1 MTYPFNSPT
10 FWYNKLDMCT
20 AAQGWTQEDINI
32 FMGSFPKPSVYSII
46 SDIFISLGSHFQTF
60 IYKFW
65 ALVMLFS
72 CLNRERKNNVYVLHH
87 LGTTYGRRRPSFR
100 RLAPATITVD
110 DGTALGL
117 NTSKWREEKNPP
129 LYFCYSA
136 TRTRGLLLELSLSEL
151 LCPWSGFQLQ

>member
-1 MTYPFNSPT
+1 MVQDSGHRRVFKKGLSNTSLSKKDENNKEKKKITTEMTNDGYFSSST
-10 FWYNKLDMCT
+10 FVT
-20 AAQGWTQEDINI
+20 EAEDINI

-117 NTSKWREEKNPP
+117 NTSK
-129 LYFCYSA
+129 
-136 TRTRGLLLELSLSEL
+136 
-151 LCPWSGFQLQ
+151 